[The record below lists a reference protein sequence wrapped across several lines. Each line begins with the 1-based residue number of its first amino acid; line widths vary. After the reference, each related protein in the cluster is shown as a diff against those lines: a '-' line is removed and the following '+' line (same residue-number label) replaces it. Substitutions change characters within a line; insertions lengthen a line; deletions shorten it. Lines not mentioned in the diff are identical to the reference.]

1 MNLDIFTASCPSVL
15 VPHAFFKIGRMTSLS
30 CSSTSSWA
38 LVALTSSISIL
49 RLCVCFL
56 TSASWSDLKSM
67 RPMLSAWIT
76 FWTSCTVRPG
86 VALSANVRNLT
97 PRSHSIRMHPTY
109 EWLPLALC
117 ASSMT
122 TQTTSFAGQTLELM
136 SFSIVCGVQKKTR
149 LERQCTR
156 RVPLSSFFVL
166 PIIVHVSSV
175 GMPHMLLHAA
185 FC

>member
-1 MNLDIFTASCPSVL
+1 
-15 VPHAFFKIGRMTSLS
+15 
-30 CSSTSSWA
+30 
-38 LVALTSSISIL
+38 
-49 RLCVCFL
+49 
-56 TSASWSDLKSM
+56 
-67 RPMLSAWIT
+67 
-76 FWTSCTVRPG
+76 
-86 VALSANVRNLT
+86 
-97 PRSHSIRMHPTY
+97 
-109 EWLPLALC
+109 
-117 ASSMT
+117 
-122 TQTTSFAGQTLELM
+122 M